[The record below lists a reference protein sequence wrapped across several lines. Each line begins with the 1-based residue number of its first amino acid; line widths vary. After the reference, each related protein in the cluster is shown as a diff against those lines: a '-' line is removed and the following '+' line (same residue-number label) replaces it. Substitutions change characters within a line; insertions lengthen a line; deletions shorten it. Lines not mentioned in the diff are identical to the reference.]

1 MLPRGRISGAPG
13 CRTQAGNPHPTRTFG
28 DDCISLPALLRLSA
42 SQALDVVGDVAPVRR
57 EVQAL
62 IDLGLWYLTLGGRG
76 TRCTVP
82 VAGTGRT
89 EGSAMKVRALVVA
102 EKDAPFEEQ
111 EIDLGEPGRD
121 EVLVRIMASGVCHTD
136 AITRAGDMPMPFPA
150 VLGHEG
156 SGIVEAVGEGVT
168 GVEVGDTVVIGWPWC
183 GECRNC
189 LDGQPRYC
197 LRTGEALVS
206 GRRFK
211 GDLRG
216 TTAYSRDGEELNGH
230 FFGQSSFA
238 THSITRA
245 NALVKV
251 PGDVPVELL
260 GPLACGF
267 ATGAGAVLNE
277 ARPHLGDSILIAGVG
292 AVGLAAIMAARNTG
306 VTRIIA
312 VDLHDSRLALA
323 TEFGATHT
331 VNSSSAD
338 VVREVERITGS
349 TVDFAF
355 DCTGVIAVIEA
366 IAETVGMLGTL
377 VLIGGAPAGASFSL
391 DHLTTLWGKR
401 VIGVLGGG
409 GRTGQLI
416 PALVELYQQGRFP
429 FDRLVRH
436 YEMGQIE
443 QALADSASGEV
454 VKPILRMPG

>member
-1 MLPRGRISGAPG
+1 
-13 CRTQAGNPHPTRTFG
+13 
-28 DDCISLPALLRLSA
+28 
-42 SQALDVVGDVAPVRR
+42 
-57 EVQAL
+57 
-62 IDLGLWYLTLGGRG
+62 
-76 TRCTVP
+76 
-82 VAGTGRT
+82 
-89 EGSAMKVRALVVA
+89 MKVRALVVA

-121 EVLVRIMASGVCHTD
+121 EVLVRIMASWVCHTD